1 MANNI
6 SNGKSLSENI
16 KSIMDAKVSDRTKK
30 RSLIKLGL
38 RQHEVEFIFAQAKMQ
53 GSGFDFAKLTFGV
66 EIEAYGFTR
75 QSLINAAA
83 TKGLEVR
90 SESYNHEDTTTK
102 RFKIVSDG
110 SLTGENSNEVV
121 SPILNG
127 ENGLNSLKTLCD
139 ALATVGAQVNR
150 SCGLHV
156 HIGAAAMSDE
166 HYIRIYKN
174 YQAIEKAVDTF
185 MPTSRR
191 ASNNGFCLSLQG
203 FDFSRC
209 STKIDVCDMMHS
221 RYYKINSHAYFR
233 HSTIEFRQHSG
244 TTDFTKIENWVRFLA
259 KLVDYSYKHT
269 CPVCHTIEEIPFLT
283 DAEKQFFISR
293 RNALN

>member
-38 RQHEVEFIFAQAKMQ
+38 RQHEVEFIFAQAKVQ
-53 GSGFDFAKLTFGV
+53 GSGFDFSKLTFGV

-83 TKGLEVR
+83 ANALTVR
-90 SESYNHEDTTTK
+90 SESYNHEDNE
-102 RFKIVSDG
+102 RYFKIVSDG
-110 SLTGENSNEVV
+110 SLTGENSQEVV

-127 ENGLNSLKTLCD
+127 ENGLNSLRTLCT

-156 HIGAAAMSDE
+156 HIGAAAMTDA
-166 HYIRIYKN
+166 HYIRIVRN
-174 YQAIEKAVDTF
+174 YQAIEKAIDTF

-209 STKIDVCDMMHS
+209 TTKRDVYDMMHS
-221 RYYKINSHAYFR
+221 RYYKINSHAYYR
-233 HSTIEFRQHSG
+233 HQTIEFRQHSG

-259 KLVDYSYKHT
+259 KLVDYSFKHT

-283 DAEKQFFISR
+283 DTEKQFFISR
-293 RNALN
+293 RNTLN

>member
-38 RQHEVEFIFAQAKMQ
+38 RQHEVEFIFAQAKVQ

-75 QSLINAAA
+75 QSLISAAA
-83 TKGLEVR
+83 ANALTVR
-90 SESYNHEDTTTK
+90 SESYNHDDNE
-102 RFKIVSDG
+102 RYFKIVSDG
-110 SLTGENSNEVV
+110 SLQGENSNEVV
-121 SPILNG
+121 SPILKG
-127 ENGLNSLKTLCD
+127 ENGLNSLKTLCI
-139 ALATVGAQVNR
+139 ALASVGASVNR

-156 HIGAAAMSDE
+156 HIGAQGMSDQ
-166 HYIRIYKN
+166 HYIRIFKN
-174 YQAIEKAVDTF
+174 YQAIEQAIDTF
-185 MPTSRR
+185 MAPSRR
-191 ASNNGFCLSLQG
+191 ANNNGFCMSLQG
-203 FDFSRC
+203 MNFDRC
-209 STKIDVCDMMHS
+209 QTKTDVYDLFRS
-221 RYYKINSHAYFR
+221 RYYKVNAHAWQR
-233 HSTIEFRQHSG
+233 HHTVEFRQHQG

-259 KLVDYSYKHT
+259 KLVDYSFKHT
-269 CPVCHTIEEIPFLT
+269 CPVCRTIEEIPFLT
-283 DAEKQFFISR
+283 STEKQFFISR